1 MMYADEDG
9 DKCSAKPTLGW
20 EDGHYKAYWT
30 YSNINSKK
38 SESEN
43 VWWDMVLPSG

>member
-1 MMYADEDG
+1 MHADEDG
-9 DKCSAKPTLGW
+9 DKCSAEPTLGS
-20 EDGHYKAYWT
+20 EDVHFKAYCT

-43 VWWDMVLPSG
+43 V